1 MYVALGTIRNNG
13 SEGRFPRLPLA
24 VVLLYLGQTKEG
36 SLTMVL
42 FNAEPCGLFRDHV

>member
-24 VVLLYLGQTKEG
+24 VVFVYLGQTKEG

-42 FNAEPCGLFRDHV
+42 FNAEPGDLFKEHV